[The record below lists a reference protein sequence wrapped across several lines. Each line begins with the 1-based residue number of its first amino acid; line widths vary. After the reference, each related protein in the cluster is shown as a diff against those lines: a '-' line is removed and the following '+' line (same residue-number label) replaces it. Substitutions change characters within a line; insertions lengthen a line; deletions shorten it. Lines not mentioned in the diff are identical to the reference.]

1 MLIQDYDY
9 TLPDELIARRPC
21 SERDGSRL
29 LIWNGGAPT
38 EDTFQHLAHHLE
50 PHTLLI
56 TNDTRVIRA
65 RLFLHKPTGARIE
78 IFLLEPA
85 EPADYAKNFAQRT
98 QCTWVCLVGGAKK
111 WKTGTLSL
119 SLRLPSGIPL
129 LLTAERLPAPPPDRG
144 LAPGEQYIHFTWDN
158 PQATFS
164 DILEAAGELPI
175 PPYLRRPSDT
185 ADLTDYQTIFAQH
198 EGSVAAP
205 TAALHFTPRVLQNLA
220 DKGIEHQSITL
231 HVGAG
236 TFRPVKTAEVESH
249 EMHAEPISVEK
260 TLIERL
266 IHHHAHCTAVGTT
279 SVRTL
284 ESLYHIGL
292 RLMQNPHTPLQ
303 QPLFLPQWAPY
314 EENTLGR
321 DVTPTE
327 ALQAILEAM
336 NRQGT
341 HTLSAHTQIMIKP
354 GYRFRIVSAMV
365 TNFHQPR
372 STLLLLVSAFT
383 GGHWREIYDYALQHR
398 FRFLSYGDACLLMPP
413 HPQPMQ

>member
-1 MLIQDYDY
+1 MLIQDFDY
-9 TLPDELIARRPC
+9 RLPDELIARRPC

-38 EDTFQHLAHHLE
+38 DDIFQNLHQHLE

-65 RLFLHKPTGARIE
+65 RLFLHKPTGSHIE
-78 IFLLEPA
+78 IFQLEPA
-85 EPADYAKNFAQRT
+85 DPADYAQNFASRGA
-98 QCTWVCLVGGAKK
+98 CTWQCLIGNAKK
-111 WKTGTLSL
+111 WKTGILSL
-119 SLRLPSGIPL
+119 SLTLPEGTTL
-129 LLTAERLPAPPPDRG
+129 TLTARQTTPPPG
-144 LAPGEQYIHFTWDN
+144 IKKGPGEQCIRFTWDT
-158 PQATFS
+158 PEATFS

-185 ADLTDYQTIFAQH
+185 ADLTDYQTIFAHTQ
-198 EGSVAAP
+198 GSVAAP
-205 TAALHFTPRVLQNLA
+205 TAGLHFTSRVLQNLA

-236 TFRPVKTAEVESH
+236 TFRPVKTAHVEQH
-249 EMHAEPISVEK
+249 QMHAEPISVEK
-260 TLIERL
+260 HLIERL
-266 IHHHAHCTAVGTT
+266 IHHGGKCTAVGTT
-279 SVRTL
+279 TVRTL

-292 RLMQNPHTPLQ
+292 RLMQNPRTPLTGG
-303 QPLFLPQWAPY
+303 LLLPQWAPY
-314 EENTLGR
+314 EENTPRR
-321 DVTPTE
+321 DVTTVE

-336 NRQGT
+336 DQQGI
-341 HTLSAHTQIMIKP
+341 HTLRAHTQIMIKP

-383 GGHWREIYDYALQHR
+383 HGRWREIYDYAIEHQ
-398 FRFLSYGDACLLMPP
+398 FRFLSYGDACLLTVE
-413 HPQPMQ
+413 H